1 MIFGF
6 LQVSSGFEID
16 QIAGRSI
23 FYLRTKIKAC
33 PIYTFRLTY
42 WLTLLDGGRTIKR
55 TTLNFVIDAV
65 GFAGFVF
72 LTTTGVLVRYVLP
85 PGSGRRAALWGMNRH
100 EWGDLHFWIAIVF
113 FCVLGLHLF
122 LHWRWIVHMVRGKPR
137 EGSGLRFALGLVGIL
152 AVLAIALTP
161 YGGSVEQTGTSSVQ
175 REESSALIQESEFV
189 RGRMTLIEIEQKT
202 GVPQAYLIEHLGMP
216 KNVQLD
222 EGVAKLGKSFGFD
235 IDDVRRII
243 GKYKAQE

>member
-1 MIFGF
+1 M
-6 LQVSSGFEID
+6 
-16 QIAGRSI
+16 
-23 FYLRTKIKAC
+23 
-33 PIYTFRLTY
+33 
-42 WLTLLDGGRTIKR
+42 KR
-55 TTLNFVIDAV
+55 TTINFIIDAV

-85 PGSGRRAALWGMNRH
+85 PGSGRRAVLWGMNRH
-100 EWGDLHFWIAIVF
+100 EWGDLHFWIAIAF

-122 LHWRWIVHMVRGKPR
+122 LHWRWIVHMVRDKPR

-161 YGGSVEQTGTSSVQ
+161 FGGSVEQTGTSSVQ
-175 REESSALIQESEFV
+175 REESSSLIQESEFV

-202 GVPQAYLIEHLGMP
+202 GVPKAYLIEHLGMP

-222 EGVAKLGKSFGFD
+222 EGIAKLGKSFGFD

>member
-1 MIFGF
+1 M
-6 LQVSSGFEID
+6 
-16 QIAGRSI
+16 
-23 FYLRTKIKAC
+23 
-33 PIYTFRLTY
+33 
-42 WLTLLDGGRTIKR
+42 KR
-55 TTLNFVIDAV
+55 TTINFTIDAV
-65 GFAGFVF
+65 GFVGFVF
-72 LTTTGVLVRYVLP
+72 LITTGVLVRYVLP
-85 PGSGRRAALWGMNRH
+85 PGSGRRAVLWGMNRH
-100 EWGDLHFWIAIVF
+100 EWGDLHFWIAIAF

-122 LHWRWIVHMVRGKPR
+122 LHWRWIVHMVRGKPQ

-161 YGGSVEQTGTSSVQ
+161 FGGSVEQTGTSSVQ